1 MEMKQRV
8 RRRFSVEQKRQILAE
23 ALKPGQSMATV
34 GRKYNIKPTQL
45 YRWRTAMNEAI
56 DTGLKHSEKVYS
68 EREVKELKDR
78 VALLEKTLGK
88 QTVSLEILEEAVRIG
103 VEKKLISPKYLSK
116 LRGGR

>member
-1 MEMKQRV
+1 METKKRE

-23 ALKPGQSMATV
+23 AEIPGQSIALV

-45 YRWRTAMNEAI
+45 YKWRTAMNDAI
-56 DTGLKHSEKVYS
+56 DTGLQHSEKVYT
-68 EREVKELKDR
+68 EREVKALKDR

-88 QTVSLEILEEAVRIG
+88 KAVTIEILEEAVRIG
-103 VEKKLISPKYLSK
+103 VEKKLISPKHLSK